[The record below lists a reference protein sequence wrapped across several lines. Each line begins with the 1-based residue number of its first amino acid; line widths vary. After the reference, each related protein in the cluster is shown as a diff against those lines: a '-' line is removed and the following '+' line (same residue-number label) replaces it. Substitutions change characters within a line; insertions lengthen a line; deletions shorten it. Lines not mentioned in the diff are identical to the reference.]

1 MNIVEVQKEVG
12 LTKANI
18 NYYESEGL
26 LASPKKNAET
36 GKDEYTSDDI
46 AALQKIRILRT
57 AGVPLDEVKSL
68 ILSNKK
74 MIDAINETENIL
86 NDQIVILEEKKA
98 LCQNLRSRGEAFHE
112 IDLTAYDLEAQLP
125 HADLKEIHQTDKIFR
140 PKFIDLL
147 VSLLA
152 FVLALVLLI
161 VPAYTALA
169 ETTFVFPWWATALCA
184 LAEAACIVVLFIGDR
199 KRKKK

>member
-1 MNIVEVQKEVG
+1 MNINEVQKEVG

-26 LASPKKNAET
+26 LASPKKNTET
-36 GKDEYTSDDI
+36 GKEEYTSEDI
-46 AALQKIRILRT
+46 AALQKIKILRT
-57 AGVPLDEVKSL
+57 AGVPLTEIKSL

-74 MIDAINETENIL
+74 MIDAINETENVL

-98 LCQNLRSRGEAFHE
+98 LCDNLRSRGESFHE

-125 HADLKEIHQTDKIFR
+125 HTDLKAIHQTDKIFR

-161 VPAYTALA
+161 LPAYTALA
-169 ETTFVFPWWATALCA
+169 ETNLVFPWWATAICA
-184 LAEAACIVVLFIGDR
+184 LAEAVCIVVLFLGNK
-199 KRKKK
+199 KRKK